1 MPLAL
6 DPDERIEL
14 MLESDR
20 SKSKEKQV
28 KFFFRHLESRKFRE
42 LQRTMNEAFA
52 ATDAE
57 KHDEEDAA
65 TTKALM
71 LGLYDREIGKSLM
84 QVPLEGLL
92 DLLTVDEKWE
102 LLIEYRKSLVM
113 SGAEKKASPS
123 PLPSVTESSA
133 LDAATANVIPNQP
146 SLSPSSSQADPV
158 PFAKGLPAST
168 APTVEAGAKTS

>member
-14 MLESDR
+14 ILASD
-20 SKSKEKQV
+20 KTKEGNK
-28 KFFFRHLESRKFRE
+28 KLRFIFSHLPARKYRE
-42 LQRTMNEAFA
+42 LQKLQNDAFA
-52 ATDAE
+52 ATDA
-57 KHDEEDAA
+57 DNWDGEDQATRAA
-65 TTKALM
+65 LL
-71 LGLYDREIGKSLM
+71 LGLKDIQPATDPKM
-84 QVPLEGLL
+84 KL
-92 DLLTVDEKWE
+92 DEVVDMLTVDERWE
-102 LLIEYRKSLVM
+102 LLIEYRKALVM

-146 SLSPSSSQADPV
+146 SLSPSFSQADPV

-168 APTVEAGAKTS
+168 APTAEAGAKTS